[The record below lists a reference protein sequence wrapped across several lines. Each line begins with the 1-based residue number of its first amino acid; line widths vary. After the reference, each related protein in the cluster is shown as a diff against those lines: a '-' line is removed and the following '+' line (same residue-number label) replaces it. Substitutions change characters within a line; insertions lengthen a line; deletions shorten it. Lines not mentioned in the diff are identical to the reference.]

1 MAGALAMAFSLVAK
15 HRRKP
20 ERQERGVAMA
30 LRIEMN
36 VDKDNLITNAALA
49 IVALLLLW
57 ICVRSIGSGASGAA
71 APPPADSCANEASA
85 PPVALPAT
93 GRDASA
99 AWGAR

>member
-1 MAGALAMAFSLVAK
+1 
-15 HRRKP
+15 
-20 ERQERGVAMA
+20 MA
-30 LRIEMN
+30 LKIGMD
-36 VDKDNLITNAALA
+36 VDKDNLVTNAALA

-85 PPVALPAT
+85 PPDALPAT
-93 GRDASA
+93 GREVSP

>member
-1 MAGALAMAFSLVAK
+1 
-15 HRRKP
+15 
-20 ERQERGVAMA
+20 MA
-30 LRIEMN
+30 LKIGMD
-36 VDKDNLITNAALA
+36 VDKDNLVTNAALA

-71 APPPADSCANEASA
+71 APPADSCANEASA